1 MDNNVVEKLKEILLG
16 KLNNVEAIVL
26 FGSYS
31 RGKEKFDSDIDVA
44 IKLSKPLEK
53 ENIISL
59 KNKIEEILGIDVHL
73 IDLYSINEDF
83 RYEILIS
90 GKTLYCK
97 NEYEFEMYK
106 LKCFSEYL
114 MFSEDRKPI
123 IDKVKNGGTLYGK

>member
-53 ENIISL
+53 DNIISL
-59 KNKIEEILGIDVHL
+59 KNEIEEILGIDVHL

-114 MFSEDRKPI
+114 MFSEDRKTI

>member
-59 KNKIEEILGIDVHL
+59 KNEIEEILGIDVHL

>member
-1 MDNNVVEKLKEILLG
+1 MDNNIVEKLKEILLD

-59 KNKIEEILGIDVHL
+59 KNEIEEILGIDVHL

>member
-1 MDNNVVEKLKEILLG
+1 MDNKVVEELKEILLG

-59 KNKIEEILGIDVHL
+59 KNEIEEILGIDVHL